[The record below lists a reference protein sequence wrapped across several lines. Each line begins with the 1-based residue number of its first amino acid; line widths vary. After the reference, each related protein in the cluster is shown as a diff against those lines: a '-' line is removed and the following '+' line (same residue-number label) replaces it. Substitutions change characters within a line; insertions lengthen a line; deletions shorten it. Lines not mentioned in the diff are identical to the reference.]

1 VEHFYIKFGDPSCI
15 SFSDIVWKN
24 TERTDKHINTAE
36 NRTHVSTGNKMLSEI
51 ADLAQ
56 VPPPDELEKAY
67 TSPLILAHS
76 LYYVN

>member
-1 VEHFYIKFGDPSCI
+1 LVILVASVFQISCG
-15 SFSDIVWKN
+15 K